1 VNERERTEL
10 EARIGEHLGTAD
22 FEAAAEAILR
32 GYGVEVMSYL
42 VAITKNRQSADDAF
56 STTSEDLWRGLPG
69 FRRESSV
76 RTWLYRLAWHAVLR
90 QRGDAYQRRRA
101 PLSEQLESWMQP
113 VRSATATFLKT
124 DVKDAVSRLREQLQ
138 PDEQTL
144 LVLRVDRGLSWREVC
159 QVMSTDERPVSESL
173 LAKRFERVKA
183 KLRRLADQ
191 SGVFPGT

>member
-1 VNERERTEL
+1 MHEGERAQL
-10 EARIGEHLGTAD
+10 EAKIGEHLEARN
-22 FEAAAEAILR
+22 FEAAAAVILR

-42 VAITKNRQSADDAF
+42 VAVTKNRQSADDAF

-69 FRRESSV
+69 FRRQSSV

-90 QRGDAYQRRRA
+90 QRDDAYQRRRA
-101 PLSEQLESWMQP
+101 PLSGQLESWVAP
-113 VRSATATFLKT
+113 VRSATAAFMKT
-124 DVKDAVSRLREQLQ
+124 DLKDAVSRLREQLQ

-144 LVLRVDRGLSWREVC
+144 LVLRVDRGLSWRETC

-191 SGVFPGT
+191 SGLLPET